1 VRRNTEL
8 IMHTPLHVYTVT
20 LCSLSLFVLLSK
32 ALFPHSKFTCGQQRG
47 KGLVLGIAESNF
59 ELLRGGLVL
68 RIYHLILGLRNAVL
82 LSYKGRDWQRG

>member
-1 VRRNTEL
+1 MRRNTEL

-59 ELLRGGLVL
+59 ELLRGGACFKNLPFNPWTQKRCTIIV
-68 RIYHLILGLRNAVL
+68 
-82 LSYKGRDWQRG
+82 QRS